1 LLVEPDWTSVN
12 AVFVNWS
19 GPVLCAFRIVLVA
32 AFVAAVP
39 LASVPRGE
47 HASRPSRLSP
57 DETGAILAHGPWP
70 QPWVAD
76 PSNRASGN
84 PDAIALGRR
93 LFFDAGLS
101 PSGRLSCSSCHR
113 PERGWTDG
121 RATGIGLAP
130 GTRNTLALFDVRLHR
145 RFGWTGSADSLWAQS
160 IRPLIDP
167 REMGSNA
174 AHVQR
179 HVGTHADLARAYQRV
194 FARQAVAVDE
204 EQAMV
209 DTAKALAA
217 YMETIDSA
225 RAAFDDLRD
234 ALAAGD
240 EGAAARYPPAARRG
254 LLLFIGKGGCNA
266 CHAGP
271 AFSDG
276 TLRDVGVRLA
286 LPPRPIAALLAGR
299 YARSGPFSDAPAGG
313 DATVALHGRDGHRE
327 GPGRLRVPSLR
338 NLARTAP
345 YLHNGRAATLTEAI
359 RRHPGIGGGLAAGE
373 IAELAA
379 FLNTLSE

>member
-1 LLVEPDWTSVN
+1 MAKCFSTGS
-12 AVFVNWS
+12 
-19 GPVLCAFRIVLVA
+19 
-32 AFVAAVP
+32 AFVLGAFGKWIIAALFAV
-39 LASVPRGE
+39 ASLEAGWAE
-47 HASRPSRLSP
+47 EGTGAPSRL
-57 DETGAILAHGPWP
+57 TFGQIGAILAHGPWP
-70 QPWVAD
+70 QPWAAD

-84 PDAIALGRR
+84 ADAVALGRR
-93 LFFDAGLS
+93 LFFDANLS

-121 RATGIGLAP
+121 RATGVGLAP
-130 GTRNTLALFDVRLHR
+130 GARNTLALFDVRLHR

-167 REMGSNA
+167 REMGSSA
-174 AHVQR
+174 VHIKR
-179 HVGTHADLARAYQRV
+179 HVGTHVDLARAYEQV
-194 FARQAVAVDE
+194 FARNALAIDA
-204 EQAMV
+204 EQTMV
-209 DTAKALAA
+209 DAAKALAA

-254 LLLFIGKGGCNA
+254 LLVFIGKGGCNG

-276 TLRDVGVRLA
+276 TLREVGVRLA
-286 LPPRPIAALLAGR
+286 PPPRPIAALLAGR
-299 YARSGPFSDAPAGG
+299 YARSGPFSDAPARGYGG
-313 DATVALHGRDGHRE
+313 GASHSRE
-327 GPGRLRVPSLR
+327 GHGGAPHGVRVPSLR

-345 YLHNGRAATLTEAI
+345 YLHDGRATTLTEAI
-359 RRHPGIGGGLAAGE
+359 RRHPGIGRGLAESE
-373 IAELAA
+373 IADLAA
-379 FLNTLSE
+379 FLETLSE